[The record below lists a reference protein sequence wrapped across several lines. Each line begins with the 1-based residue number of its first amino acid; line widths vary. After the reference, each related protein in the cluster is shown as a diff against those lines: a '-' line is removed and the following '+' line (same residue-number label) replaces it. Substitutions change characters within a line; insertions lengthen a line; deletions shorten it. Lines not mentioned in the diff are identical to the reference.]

1 MNYEYSPLD
10 LLPYIILFVVLLLL
24 YSKKDSKH
32 GTYYQIAIV
41 LFVFSAIRYSTGWD
55 YYGYLND
62 IVYNDTERYEFLV
75 KELITLAHKTDYKVF
90 FAITS
95 FLVIFPL
102 SVGCKKM
109 SRDPELSLIVYALV
123 PQFYIYSFCVI
134 RNAVAWSLVFCAYAF
149 FREKRYVYAILLFI
163 ASLGFHVSVLSSLP
177 VFILSLFKI
186 GKRVNYIIFILSFLL
201 SSLFGEFFETIHF
214 EDTYFSRMVFYVDGK
229 SSGGGMM
236 KWVINFIGLFFLF
249 NWDRISTKRQENAKF
264 LTIVV
269 VGVSLWNLFY
279 GINNTLAIRF
289 SVNYMLFLILLV
301 PELLYCYER
310 ISRKIILTMIISF
323 FFMFSAS
330 SFYINIVGNLEN
342 NGKMSQLPYLTIFN
356 PIDYNN
362 LVY

>member
-1 MNYEYSPLD
+1 MNYEYSPVD
-10 LLPYIILFVVLLLL
+10 LFPYIFLFVLLLFL
-24 YSKKDSKH
+24 YIKKNSRH
-32 GTYYQIAIV
+32 ETYYLIATV

-62 IVYNDTERYEFLV
+62 IVYNDTDRYEFLV
-75 KELITLAHKTDYKVF
+75 KELIKFAHKTNYKVF

-102 SVGCKKM
+102 SIGCKKM

-123 PQFYIYSFCVI
+123 PQFYVYSFSVI
-134 RNAVAWSLVFCAYAF
+134 RSAVAWSLVFCAYAL
-149 FREKRYVYAILLFI
+149 FREKKLFLSVLLFC
-163 ASLGFHVSVLSSLP
+163 ASLGFHISALVSLP
-177 VFILSLFKI
+177 LFILSFFNI
-186 GKRVNYIIFILSFLL
+186 GKKTNWLLFLLSFLL
-201 SSLFGEFFETIHF
+201 STVFSDYLNTISFE
-214 EDTYFSRMVFYVDGK
+214 ETYFSRMVFYVDGK

-236 KWVINFIGLFFLF
+236 KWAICFIGLFFLL
-249 NWDRISTKRQENAKF
+249 NWNKISTKRKENSKF
-264 LTIVV
+264 LTIVI

-279 GINNTLAIRF
+279 GINKTLAIRF

-310 ISRKIILTMIISF
+310 LSRKMILTIIISF

-342 NGKMSQLPYLTIFN
+342 HGKMSQLPYLTIFN

-362 LVY
+362 IVY

>member
-1 MNYEYSPLD
+1 MIYEYSPLD
-10 LLPYIILFVVLLLL
+10 LLPYLLLFAILLFL

-32 GTYYQIAIV
+32 ETYYLIAIV

-62 IVYNDTERYEFLV
+62 IIYNDTDRYEFLV
-75 KELITLAHKTDYKVF
+75 KELIKFAHNTDYKTF

-102 SVGCKKM
+102 SIGCKKL

-123 PQFYIYSFCVI
+123 PQFYVYSFSVI
-134 RNAVAWSLVFCAYAF
+134 RNAVAWSFIFCAYAL
-149 FREKRYVYAILLFI
+149 FREKRYFYTVLLFI
-163 ASLGFHVSVLSSLP
+163 ASLGFHISALVSLP
-177 VFILSLFKI
+177 IFILSLFKI
-186 GKRVNYIIFILSFLL
+186 GKHINYLIFLLSFLL
-201 SSLFGEFFETIHF
+201 SSMFGEYIERLTF

-236 KWVINFIGLFFLF
+236 KWAINFIGLFFLLQ
-249 NWDRISTKRQENAKF
+249 WDRISIKRKENAKL
-264 LTIVV
+264 LTIVI

-289 SVNYMLFLILLV
+289 SVSYMLFLILLV

-310 ISRKIILTMIISF
+310 ISRKMIMTMIITF

-330 SFYINIVGNLEN
+330 SFYINIVGNLAN

-362 LVY
+362 IVY